1 MPSAHFC
8 LWLHVGFHCING
20 LEQFSFPLALQ
31 QTTKTVNKYLYQPPL
46 CMALRGRGAQGD
58 PPHCPLPG
66 LPRRAAGRGKRG
78 PLWPRSRGEASPVMG
93 RRKGLPQRPLP
104 RHPPPC
110 RLPPAG
116 RGAVRGCGDAR
127 GWALRRDAS
136 RLSQLS
142 PPRPLP
148 HMMPIKRRERRQ
160 TQNPQAAGPCFSFR
174 LSQRPCPPP
183 LIPSPLKRSIAEETV
198 GPARR
203 LSLPLK
209 PGPRLPVPGARAFP
223 ACITFPPPRPGLLAL
238 PRDNTG
244 RGAGP
249 PTRIQQQRGGQSRD
263 PRPEPPPPP
272 PGRARP
278 ASPAPERA
286 GRAGQAG
293 GRAAARLPQM
303 MNAAVPCSSR
313 SRGAE
318 VTCWQAF
325 FFFLFLHAP
334 IFLMLCMQYL
344 CWRTEARLSPVNRVP
359 EFTMTLLSSQCP
371 TLKETASKKFLLWPG
386 RDKALITWD
395 HITGGTQPGSPEELF
410 F

>member
-1 MPSAHFC
+1 MSAQ
-8 LWLHVGFHCING
+8 WWG
-20 LEQFSFPLALQ
+20 E
-31 QTTKTVNKYLYQPPL
+31 
-46 CMALRGRGAQGD
+46 GR
-58 PPHCPLPG
+58 
-66 LPRRAAGRGKRG
+66 
-78 PLWPRSRGEASPVMG
+78 ASPAPSV
-93 RRKGLPQRPLP
+93 P
-104 RHPPPC
+104 
-110 RLPPAG
+110 
-116 RGAVRGCGDAR
+116 GASLSAEAAVR

-160 TQNPQAAGPCFSFR
+160 TQDPQAAGPCFSFR

-183 LIPSPLKRSIAEETV
+183 HPLPSPLQRSVAGETF

-209 PGPRLPVPGARAFP
+209 PGPRFPVPGARAFP
-223 ACITFPPPRPGLLAL
+223 ACITFSPAPPRRAGSPQSQHGA
-238 PRDNTG
+238 
-244 RGAGP
+244 GAGP
-249 PTRIQQQRGGQSRD
+249 PARTQQRRGGSRRD
-263 PRPEPPPPP
+263 PRPEPPPRPP
-272 PGRARP
+272 
-278 ASPAPERA
+278 RA

-293 GRAAARLPQM
+293 GRAAPRLPQM

-344 CWRTEARLSPVNRVP
+344 CWRTEARLSAVT
-359 EFTMTLLSSQCP
+359 EFLNLQWLHC
-371 TLKETASKKFLLWPG
+371 LAN
-386 RDKALITWD
+386 AL
-395 HITGGTQPGSPEELF
+395 H
-410 F
+410 